1 MSESWEE
8 VAQQR
13 DALPAG
19 WRRHAREAHLDLV
32 RRWVGEPRGR
42 WLKTDL
48 YEELDQTRAL
58 LPRLAEAEWVGMD
71 VAFAA
76 ARAGDRSVQCDV
88 RRLPFATGTFDGVLS
103 TSTLD
108 HFDDVADIDVS
119 LRELRRVTAP
129 GGVLLLTLDNAS
141 NPLIALR
148 NALPPKAR
156 ALTGLAPFHVGPT
169 LGERGLTAAATSAG
183 FEVRAVGHVLHAPH
197 VIGTRLARFRWWE
210 KRALPAFDRLGATRI
225 GRYSGHF
232 VAVFA
237 TVPR

>member
-1 MSESWEE
+1 MSESWET
-8 VAQQR
+8 VAYQR
-13 DALPAG
+13 DALPRG
-19 WRRHAREAHLDLV
+19 WRRHARDVHVALV

-48 YEELDQTRAL
+48 YEELDETRAL
-58 LPRLAEAEWVGMD
+58 LPRFSAAEWVGMD
-71 VAFAA
+71 VALAA
-76 ARAGDRSVQCDV
+76 ARAGDRSVQGDV
-88 RRLPFATGTFDGVLS
+88 RRLPFSTGTFSGVLS

-119 LRELRRVTAP
+119 LGELRRVTSP
-129 GGVLLLTLDNAS
+129 GGLLVLTLDNAS

-156 ALTGLAPFHVGPT
+156 AMTGLAPFHVGPT
-169 LGERGLTAAATSAG
+169 LGERGLRDAVARAG
-183 FEVRAVGHVLHAPH
+183 FEVLAVEHVLHAPH
-197 VIGTRLARFRWWE
+197 VVGTRLARFRWWE
-210 KRALPAFDRLGATRI
+210 ERALPAFDRLGRTRI

-232 VAVFA
+232 VGVLA